1 MSGVEEGTVCFEWG
15 TWCGVRKSSLC
26 RFLARYEGKS
36 NLDRSHRATTL
47 TPRGPSEETQQTG
60 LGLGAF
66 CALGLFLNLLKGA
79 DRLPWHMPSSVK
91 TPAPS
96 RRCRESWMSPS
107 VVEPI
112 SAARGGEKNSASC
125 TFACEG
131 ISEGP
136 VKQARAKMSQD
147 EGHSKAARPIPIFAK
162 IELHYLIIRLA
173 RIAPSSSAPTAI
185 GTSPRTKLPRFIR
198 PGDSNG
204 LTQSFHRPNVVGSRP
219 IAQQR
224 WKCQQPSSSSSQCR
238 V

>member
-1 MSGVEEGTVCFEWG
+1 
-15 TWCGVRKSSLC
+15 
-26 RFLARYEGKS
+26 
-36 NLDRSHRATTL
+36 
-47 TPRGPSEETQQTG
+47 
-60 LGLGAF
+60 
-66 CALGLFLNLLKGA
+66 
-79 DRLPWHMPSSVK
+79 
-91 TPAPS
+91 
-96 RRCRESWMSPS
+96 MSPS

-112 SAARGGEKNSASC
+112 SAARGGEKNSASY
-125 TFACEG
+125 TFACKG

-204 LTQSFHRPNVVGSRP
+204 LTAEFSPAQRCGISAHRPAEVEMPTTVEFIFSMSSLKPFHGEPTSTPVSSMAQVHGSSRP
-219 IAQQR
+219 LHQTEAFPRPGSHTILIR
-224 WKCQQPSSSSSQCR
+224 
-238 V
+238 